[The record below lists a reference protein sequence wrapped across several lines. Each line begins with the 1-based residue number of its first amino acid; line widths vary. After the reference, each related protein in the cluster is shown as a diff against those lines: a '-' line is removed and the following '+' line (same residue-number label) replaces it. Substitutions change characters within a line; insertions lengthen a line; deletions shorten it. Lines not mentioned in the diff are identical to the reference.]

1 MNRTI
6 RHAAITTASALTA
19 LALTACGST
28 STPASTADQNRPASA
43 GMTTSASSTPNGNP
57 SPDAAS
63 GQHNVADITFAAG
76 MVPHHQQAVTMSQ
89 MARKQAASPQVKALA
104 ADIQAAQGPEIQTM
118 TGWLTAWGQPAP
130 TSGGHDMSQMG
141 GTGMGG
147 MMTDEQMQQLSAA
160 SGAAFDRMWLQMMVA
175 HHQGAVEMSGT
186 ELSDGKNADAKKL
199 AQQIIDA
206 QKQEITVMKQLLPT
220 IKG

>member
-1 MNRTI
+1 MNTMI
-6 RHAAITTASALTA
+6 RHATVATAAALTA
-19 LALTACGST
+19 IALAACGST
-28 STPASTADQNRPASA
+28 STPAGTADAQSPASA
-43 GMTTSASSTPNGNP
+43 GTTAATPAAP

-63 GQHNVADITFAAG
+63 GQHNAADVAFAAG

-89 MARKQAASPQVKALA
+89 MAQKQATNAKVKSLA
-104 ADIQAAQGPEIQTM
+104 AEIQAAQGPEITTM

-141 GTGMGG
+141 GAGMGG

-160 SGAAFDRMWLQMMVA
+160 SGSAFDRMWLQMMVA
-175 HHQGAVEMSGT
+175 HHQGAVEMSGV
-186 ELSDGKNADAKKL
+186 ELRDGKNADARKL

-206 QKQEITVMKQLLPT
+206 QKKEITVMNQLLPT
-220 IKG
+220 IAG

>member
-1 MNRTI
+1 MNRMI
-6 RHAAITTASALTA
+6 RHAAITAASALTA
-19 LALTACGST
+19 IALTACGST

-43 GMTTSASSTPNGNP
+43 STTTAPSSTPSTS

-63 GQHNVADITFAAG
+63 GQHNAADVTFATG
-76 MVPHHQQAVTMSQ
+76 MVPHHQQAVTMSE
-89 MARKQAASPQVKALA
+89 MAQKQATNTKVKALA
-104 ADIQAAQGPEIQTM
+104 AEIQAAQGPEIATM
-118 TGWLTAWGQPAP
+118 TGWLTTWGQPAP

-147 MMTDEQMQQLSAA
+147 MMTDEQMQQLSSA

-186 ELSDGKNADAKKL
+186 ELSDGQNADAKKL

-206 QKQEITVMKQLLPT
+206 QKKEITVMQQLLPT
-220 IKG
+220 ITG

>member
-6 RHAAITTASALTA
+6 RHAAITAAGTLTA
-19 LALTACGST
+19 IALTACGST
-28 STPASTADQNRPASA
+28 STPAGTATQNRPAAA
-43 GMTTSASSTPNGNP
+43 GTTVTTPNAGA
-57 SPDAAS
+57 STDTAS
-63 GQHNVADITFAAG
+63 GEQNAADVAFAAG
-76 MVPHHQQAVTMSQ
+76 MVPHHQQAVTMSE
-89 MARKQAASPQVKALA
+89 MAQKQASNPKVKALA

-141 GTGMGG
+141 GTGTDG
-147 MMTDEQMQQLSAA
+147 MMTDEQMQQLSTA
-160 SGAAFDRMWLQMMVA
+160 SGTAFDRMWLQLMIA
-175 HHQGAVEMSGT
+175 HHQGAVEMSNV

-206 QKQEITVMKQLLPT
+206 QKREITDMQQLLPT
-220 IKG
+220 ITG

>member
-6 RHAAITTASALTA
+6 RHAAITAAGTLTA
-19 LALTACGST
+19 IALTACGST
-28 STPASTADQNRPASA
+28 STPAGTADQNRPAAAGTTVTTPSA
-43 GMTTSASSTPNGNP
+43 GAST
-57 SPDAAS
+57 DTAS
-63 GQHNVADITFAAG
+63 GEQNAADVAFAAG

-89 MARKQAASPQVKALA
+89 MAQKQATSPKVKALA

-141 GTGMGG
+141 GAGMGG

-160 SGAAFDRMWLQMMVA
+160 SGTAFDRMWLQLMIA
-175 HHQGAVEMSGT
+175 HHQGAVEMSNV
-186 ELSDGKNADAKKL
+186 ELSGGKNADAKKL
-199 AQQIIDA
+199 AQEIIDA
-206 QKQEITVMKQLLPT
+206 QKREITVMQQLLPT
-220 IKG
+220 ITG

>member
-6 RHAAITTASALTA
+6 RHAAITTASALMA

-28 STPASTADQNRPASA
+28 TAPASTADRNRPASA
-43 GMTTSASSTPNGNP
+43 GTTVTTPTAGASTNT
-57 SPDAAS
+57 AS
-63 GQHNVADITFAAG
+63 GEHNAADVAFAAG

-89 MARKQAASPQVKALA
+89 MAQKQGANPKVKALA
-104 ADIQAAQGPEIQTM
+104 AEIQAAQGPEIRTL
-118 TGWLTAWGQPAP
+118 TGWLNAWGQPAP

-147 MMTDEQMQQLSAA
+147 MMTDEQMQHLSAA
-160 SGAAFDRMWLQMMVA
+160 SGAGFDRMWLQMMVA
-175 HHQGAVEMSGT
+175 HHEGAVEMSEV

>member
-1 MNRTI
+1 MNRMI
-6 RHAAITTASALTA
+6 RHAAITAASTLTA
-19 LALTACGST
+19 VALTACGNA
-28 STPASTADQNRPASA
+28 STPASNADQNRPASA
-43 GMTTSASSTPNGNP
+43 GTTAASPSTPNGNP

-63 GQHNVADITFAAG
+63 GQHNAADLAFVAG

-89 MARKQAASPQVKALA
+89 MAQKQATNAKVKSLA
-104 ADIQAAQGPEIQTM
+104 ADIQAAQGPEITTM

-130 TSGGHDMSQMG
+130 TSGAHDMSQMG
-141 GTGMGG
+141 GAGMGG

-175 HHQGAVEMSGT
+175 HHQGAVEMSGV
-186 ELSDGKNADAKKL
+186 ELRDGKNADAKKL

-206 QKQEITVMKQLLPT
+206 QKKEITVMKQLLPT
-220 IKG
+220 ITG